1 MKIKYT
7 RMTIT
12 TITTK
17 IATAM
22 KSPAA
27 KDSDVGSL
35 LSSSIDSW
43 RHNNEEL
50 LLGELTVSYV

>member
-43 RHNNEEL
+43 
-50 LLGELTVSYV
+50 